1 MKMVKENGLICKRL
15 DLSMTKEEALEMTQK
30 KFTNLFDGD
39 ILPRVS
45 VGKIIS
51 YYESLIA
58 GNKPVVT
65 DRDCNITRAFH
76 EAETYEQMKDFIDE
90 HYDHE

>member
-1 MKMVKENGLICKRL
+1 MVKENGLIWKRL
-15 DLSMTKEEALEMTQK
+15 DLSMTKEEALEKTQK
-30 KFTNLFDGD
+30 KFTNLLDGD
-39 ILPRVS
+39 ILPRTS

-65 DRDCNITRAFH
+65 DRDCNITRAFE

-90 HYDHE
+90 YYDHE

>member
-1 MKMVKENGLICKRL
+1 
-15 DLSMTKEEALEMTQK
+15 MTKEEALAITRK
-30 KFTNLFDGD
+30 KFTNLFGGD
-39 ILPRVS
+39 ILPGVS
-45 VGKIIS
+45 VGEIIS

-76 EAETYEQMKDFIDE
+76 EASNYDMMDDLDE
-90 HYDHE
+90 YYDGAFKKLT

>member
-1 MKMVKENGLICKRL
+1 
-15 DLSMTKEEALEMTQK
+15 MTKEEALEKTRK

-39 ILPRVS
+39 ILPRTS

-65 DRDCNITRAFH
+65 DRDCNITRAH
-76 EAETYEQMKDFIDE
+76 CEERWYNGI
-90 HYDHE
+90 

>member
-1 MKMVKENGLICKRL
+1 MKMVKENGLIWKRL

-65 DRDCNITRAFH
+65 DRDCNITRAFN
-76 EAETYEQMKDFIDE
+76 EASNYDMMDDLDE
-90 HYDHE
+90 YYDDI

>member
-1 MKMVKENGLICKRL
+1 
-15 DLSMTKEEALEMTQK
+15 MTKEEALEKTQK
-30 KFTNLFDGD
+30 KFTNLLDGD
-39 ILPRVS
+39 ILPRTS

-65 DRDCNITRAFH
+65 DRDCNITRAFE

-90 HYDHE
+90 YYDHE

>member
-1 MKMVKENGLICKRL
+1 
-15 DLSMTKEEALEMTQK
+15 MTKEEALEKTRK

-39 ILPRVS
+39 ILPKVS

-76 EAETYEQMKDFIDE
+76 EASNYDMMDDLDE
-90 HYDHE
+90 YYDGAFKKLT

>member
-1 MKMVKENGLICKRL
+1 
-15 DLSMTKEEALEMTQK
+15 MTKEEALEMTQK

-39 ILPRVS
+39 ILPRTS

-65 DRDCNITRAFH
+65 DRECNITKSFL
-76 EAETYEQMKDFIDE
+76 EEEIQDDE
-90 HYDHE
+90 FYLRNGYTR

>member
-1 MKMVKENGLICKRL
+1 MKMVKENGLIWKRL
-15 DLSMTKEEALEMTQK
+15 DLSMTKEEALEKTQK
-30 KFTNLFDGD
+30 KFTNLLDGD
-39 ILPRVS
+39 ILPRTS

-65 DRDCNITRAFH
+65 DRDCNITRAFE

-90 HYDHE
+90 YYDHE

>member
-1 MKMVKENGLICKRL
+1 MNKEQALEK
-15 DLSMTKEEALEMTQK
+15 TKEQ
-30 KFTNLFDGD
+30 FTNLLEGD
-39 ILPRVS
+39 ILPGVS

-58 GNKPVVT
+58 DNKPVVS

-76 EAETYEQMKDFIDE
+76 EASL
-90 HYDHE
+90 YDMMDDLDAYYD

>member
-1 MKMVKENGLICKRL
+1 MKMVKENGLIWKLL

-65 DRDCNITRAFH
+65 DKDNITRAFE

-90 HYDHE
+90 YYDDI

>member
-1 MKMVKENGLICKRL
+1 MVKENGLIWKRL
-15 DLSMTKEEALEMTQK
+15 DLSMTKEEALEKTQK
-30 KFTNLFDGD
+30 KFTNLLDGD
-39 ILPRVS
+39 ILPRTS

-51 YYESLIA
+51 YYESFIA

-65 DRDCNITRAFH
+65 DRDCNITRAFE

-90 HYDHE
+90 YYDHE

>member
-1 MKMVKENGLICKRL
+1 
-15 DLSMTKEEALEMTQK
+15 MTKEEALEMTQK

-39 ILPRVS
+39 ILPRTS

-65 DRDCNITRAFH
+65 DRDCNITRAFN
-76 EAETYEQMKDFIDE
+76 EASNYDMMDDLDE
-90 HYDHE
+90 YYDDI

>member
-1 MKMVKENGLICKRL
+1 MNMVEENGLIWKRL

-39 ILPRVS
+39 ILPRTS

-58 GNKPVVT
+58 GNKPVVS
-65 DRDCNITRAFH
+65 DKDNITRAFE
-76 EAETYEQMKDFIDE
+76 EAETYEQMEDFIDE
-90 HYDHE
+90 YYDDI

>member
-1 MKMVKENGLICKRL
+1 
-15 DLSMTKEEALEMTQK
+15 MTKEEALEKTRK

-39 ILPRVS
+39 ILPGVS

-58 GNKPVVT
+58 DKVPELS
-65 DRDCNITRAFH
+65 DRDCNILMAFK
-76 EAETYEQMKDFIDE
+76 EAEVKDLMDDYDD
-90 HYDHE
+90 HYDR

>member
-1 MKMVKENGLICKRL
+1 
-15 DLSMTKEEALEMTQK
+15 MTKEEALEKTRK

-51 YYESLIA
+51 YYESLIKDE
-58 GNKPVVT
+58 KPDDT
-65 DRDCNITRAFH
+65 MPIGGIERNFLEEEIQD
-76 EAETYEQMKDFIDE
+76 DE
-90 HYDHE
+90 FYLRNGYSRH

>member
-1 MKMVKENGLICKRL
+1 MKMVEENGLIWKRL

-76 EAETYEQMKDFIDE
+76 EAETYEQMKDFID
-90 HYDHE
+90 HYYDDI

>member
-1 MKMVKENGLICKRL
+1 
-15 DLSMTKEEALEMTQK
+15 MTKEEALEMTQK

-39 ILPRVS
+39 ILPRTS

-58 GNKPVVT
+58 GDKPVVT
-65 DRDCNITRAFH
+65 DTDCNITRAFK
-76 EAETYEQMKDFIDE
+76 EAEAKDLMDD
-90 HYDHE
+90 YDDHCEERWYNGI

>member
-1 MKMVKENGLICKRL
+1 
-15 DLSMTKEEALEMTQK
+15 MTKKEALQK
-30 KFTNLFDGD
+30 TKEKFTNLLDGD

-58 GNKPVVT
+58 GNKPT
-65 DRDCNITRAFH
+65 INRDCNITRAFN
-76 EAETYEQMKDFIDE
+76 EALIDDMMNE
-90 HYDHE
+90 LDEYT

>member
-1 MKMVKENGLICKRL
+1 MNKEQALEK
-15 DLSMTKEEALEMTQK
+15 TKEQ
-30 KFTNLFDGD
+30 FTNLLEGD
-39 ILPRVS
+39 ILPGVS

-58 GNKPVVT
+58 DNKPVVS

-76 EAETYEQMKDFIDE
+76 EASLYDMMDDLDE
-90 HYDHE
+90 YYDKH